1 VNSTRRASPN
11 GAAGQFCGSVNR
23 DGTDRFDDPEFGLPG
38 RVEKCQKSPQ
48 QATENPVRIGLS
60 GARFARFIEPAA

>member
-11 GAAGQFCGSVNR
+11 GAAGQLCGSVNR

-38 RVEKCQKSPQ
+38 RVEKRQKSP